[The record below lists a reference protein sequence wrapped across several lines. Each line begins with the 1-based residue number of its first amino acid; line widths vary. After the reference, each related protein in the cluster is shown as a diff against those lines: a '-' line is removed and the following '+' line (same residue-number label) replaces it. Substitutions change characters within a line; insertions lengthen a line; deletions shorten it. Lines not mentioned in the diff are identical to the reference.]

1 MSEPKVYMACLS
13 SYNDGVLRGAWR
25 DADELQRGWRH
36 PGAWKNSTLTTAW
49 KSTLTTEW
57 AIHDYDGVPNM
68 GENPDIDFLI
78 EAMRCIEEHGDAFF
92 RWFEQDSWNMSHLKG
107 ELSEKFQEQYRGEY
121 DSPKAFAEE
130 FAAEVGWLSNN
141 NNNPLFRYVDFDWYW
156 HADLR
161 HSFTYSHGHVWC
173 CE

>member
-1 MSEPKVYMACLS
+1 MSEPKVYMSCLS
-13 SYNDGVLRGAWR
+13 SYNNGLLRGAWR
-25 DADELQRGWRH
+25 DADQLESGKRN
-36 PGAWKNSTLTTAW
+36 PGSGE
-49 KSTLTTEW
+49 EW

-68 GENPDIDFLI
+68 GENPDIPFLI
-78 EAMRCIEEHGDAFF
+78 EAMRCIEKHGDAFF
-92 RWFEQDSWNMSHLKG
+92 RWFEHDSWNMSHLKG
-107 ELSEKFQEQYRGEY
+107 ELENTFNEQYRGKY

-130 FAAEVGWLSNN
+130 WATEVGWLSNN

>member
-1 MSEPKVYMACLS
+1 MSEPQVYMACLS
-13 SYNDGVLRGAWR
+13 SYNNGLLRGAWR
-25 DADELQRGWRH
+25 DADQLENGKRN
-36 PGAWKNSTLTTAW
+36 PGSGE
-49 KSTLTTEW
+49 EW

-68 GENPDIDFLI
+68 GEHPDIAFLI
-78 EAMRCIEEHGDAFF
+78 EAMRCIEEHGDGFF

-130 FAAEVGWLSNN
+130 YAAEVGWLSND

-156 HADLR
+156 KADLR